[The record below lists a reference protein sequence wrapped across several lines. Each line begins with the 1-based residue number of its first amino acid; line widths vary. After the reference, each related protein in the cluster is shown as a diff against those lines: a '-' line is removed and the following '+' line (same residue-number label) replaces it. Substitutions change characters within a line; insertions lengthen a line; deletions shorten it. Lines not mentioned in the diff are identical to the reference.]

1 MCKHNQAYKYKN
13 NTETEKKRNSATTYN
28 IKIVLK
34 FSIQQCQLYVMVS
47 AFMYNHL
54 QVLQGIEPVL

>member
-1 MCKHNQAYKYKN
+1 MCNHNQADKHKN
-13 NTETEKKRNSATTYN
+13 NTETEKKRNSSTAYN

-34 FSIQQCQLYVMVS
+34 FSIQPCQLHVMVS

-54 QVLQGIEPVL
+54 QVLQDIGPVL